1 MLSGP
6 GMVVVVDYGMGNVRS
21 VLNALEASGARASL
35 ASSAS
40 ALDEAERIVLPGV
53 GAFREAMDRLGERA
67 LIEPLQR
74 NVIERKKPFLG
85 VCLGMQL
92 LADVS
97 FEHGEHRG
105 LGWIS
110 GEVRRIVPSDPAL
123 RVPHIGWNDV
133 EPRGITLQRQSRLVP
148 ARLAFYFVHA
158 FQLLPR
164 DPAVV
169 TGTCDYGG
177 PVTAVVEHGNIF
189 GTQFHPEKSQ
199 QAGLKLLK
207 TFLEV

>member
-1 MLSGP
+1 MI
-6 GMVVVVDYGMGNVRS
+6 VVVDYGMGNVRS
-21 VLNALEASGARASL
+21 VLNALEALGASAAL
-35 ASSAS
+35 ASSGS
-40 ALDEAERIVLPGV
+40 ALDDAERIVLPGV
-53 GAFREAMDRLGERA
+53 GAFREAMDRLDERG
-67 LIEPLQR
+67 LVEPLQR
-74 NVIERKKPFLG
+74 NVVERKKPFLG

-92 LADVS
+92 LAEVS

-105 LGWIS
+105 LGWIP
-110 GEVRRIVPSDPAL
+110 GEVRRIEPSDAAL

-133 EPRGITLQRQSRLVP
+133 ARRGTSRLLP
-148 ARLAFYFVHA
+148 ASAAFYFVHA

-164 DPAVV
+164 DPEVV

-177 PVTAVVEHGNIF
+177 PITAAVEHGNIF

-207 TFLEV
+207 AFLEV

>member
-1 MLSGP
+1 MIA
-6 GMVVVVDYGMGNVRS
+6 VVDYGMGNVRS
-21 VLNALEASGARASL
+21 VLNALEALGGRAVL
-35 ASSAS
+35 ASTGSE
-40 ALDEAERIVLPGV
+40 LDEAQRIVLPGV
-53 GAFREAMDRLGERA
+53 GAFREAMDRLHDRA
-67 LIEPLQR
+67 LIESLRR
-74 NVIERKKPFLG
+74 NVVECGKPFLG

-110 GEVRRIVPSDPAL
+110 GEVRRIEPADPAL

-133 EPRGITLQRQSRLVP
+133 ERRGTSRLLCER
-148 ARLAFYFVHA
+148 AAFYFVHA
-158 FQLLPR
+158 FHLVPQ
-164 DPAVV
+164 DPQVV

-177 PVTAVVEHGNIF
+177 PITAVVERGNIL

-199 QAGLKLLK
+199 QAGLKLLG
-207 TFLEV
+207 TFLEM